1 MLPSSFPKTERLL
14 KRKDFV
20 SANQGGKRFFTKH
33 FLIILSRNG
42 LGITRLGVTVSKNTG
57 NSVTRNKIKRLI
69 REYYRL
75 HKAHFP
81 PGYDVVISARKGA
94 GELNYW
100 KTKEELDG
108 FFLEKDFGVL
118 S

>member
-1 MLPSSFPKTERLL
+1 MPSSSFPKTERLL

-20 SANQGGKRFFTKH
+20 NANRAGKKFFTEH
-33 FLIILSRNG
+33 FLIIVSRNG
-42 LGITRLGVTVSKNTG
+42 LGITRLGVAVSKKTG
-57 NSVTRNKIKRLI
+57 NSVIRNRVKRLI

-75 HKAHFP
+75 NKTHFP
-81 PGYDVVISARKGA
+81 RGYDVVISARKGA

-100 KTKEELDG
+100 KAKEELDG